1 MIWAEFVPATG
12 TNSAQIVCKSGGM
25 RLVTGVV
32 QHYAWGD
39 RSFIPRL
46 LGVPGN
52 DRPWAELWLGTHR
65 GGPAKLEGDVSLR
78 SVSGELPYLLK
89 VLAAA
94 EPLSLQTHPSRQQA
108 ERGFAREERD
118 GPEVDAS
125 TRIYRDP
132 YPKPE
137 MLCAL
142 TSFDALCGFRP
153 VAESIDLLRRIAV
166 DDLADHLERHGL
178 ESTVRDLYTG
188 KLETAA
194 TIAVASARAAEH
206 ASSRET
212 QLVADLAG
220 RYPHDP
226 SLAVTLLLNR
236 VTLEPGEAIFLAPG
250 NLHAYLS
257 GAGIEIMGA
266 SDNVVRGGLSPKHI
280 DVSELLDVVG
290 YDPLLNPVTV
300 AVESEPGRWRY
311 DTPDTPFRLWRYE
324 VDGTLEHRSVGRELL
339 ICTTGSTDCLE
350 AGEAA
355 YLADHER
362 LTLHGHATVFRVEE
376 R

>member
-1 MIWAEFVPATG
+1 
-12 TNSAQIVCKSGGM
+12 M

-52 DRPWAELWLGTHR
+52 ERPWAELWLGTHR
-65 GGPAKLEGDVSLR
+65 GGPAMLEGDVSLR

-118 GPEVDAS
+118 GPEVDAP

-137 MLCAL
+137 LLCAL

-153 VAESIDLLRRIAV
+153 AAESIDLLRRIGAA
-166 DDLADHLERHGL
+166 DFADHLERHGL

-188 KLETAA
+188 KLETDATAA
-194 TIAVASARAAEH
+194 TVAAASERAPSH
-206 ASSRET
+206 ASSREA

-226 SLAVTLLLNR
+226 SVAVTLLLNR

-257 GAGIEIMGA
+257 GVGIEIMGA
-266 SDNVVRGGLSPKHI
+266 SDNVVRGGLTPKHI
-280 DVSELLDVVG
+280 DVGELLDVID

-300 AVESEPGRWRY
+300 AAESEPGRWCY
-311 DTPDTPFRLWRYE
+311 NTPDTPFRLWRYE
-324 VDGTLEHRSVGRELL
+324 FDGTLEHRSVGRELL
-339 ICTTGSTDCLE
+339 ICTAGSTDCLE